1 MKVQNNIQRIS
12 FKAGLTPSIKVQA
25 ARYSAANIERLFR
38 NEGVNASFK
47 NNRAIAYCC
56 GIVNDIFETLTTKYK
71 LPFGAKPPS
80 VTVYNDLELIN
91 YSDTGCLGFCL
102 PDSAKIISGKGAYE
116 ARSVFYNNEKM
127 KTLTEM
133 DALAESQHRSGFNST
148 NHFLHT
154 IMHEWVHNIHNDLL
168 YRVFGYDGTCPKTL
182 QRYNTFNGVYY
193 DPNPYVSGIEHLKQ
207 MHASRYTS
215 EQREIIKKEISE
227 YAAGRRVRSGSIQ
240 GGNPF
245 ELIAETIT
253 KEVVDVL
260 NPDTLTVTRNPF
272 YQAGKHDQKLADLI
286 NNAWYNIA
294 GG

>member
-1 MKVQNNIQRIS
+1 MKIKNNPQRVS
-12 FKAGLTPSIKVQA
+12 FKAGLTPTIKKLA
-25 ARYSAANIERLFR
+25 AQYSAANIEYLFKQL
-38 NEGVNASFK
+38 GVNADFK

-56 GIVNDIFETLTTKYK
+56 GIVNDIFETLTNKYK

-80 VTVYNDLELIN
+80 LTVYHDNDLIN
-91 YSDTGCLGFCL
+91 YADRDCLGFCL
-102 PDSAKIISGKGAYE
+102 PDSARIILGKGVYE
-116 ARSVFYNNEKM
+116 ARSVFYNNERM
-127 KTLTEM
+127 KTLSEM
-133 DALAESQHRSGFNST
+133 DALAEAQHRSGFNST

-154 IMHEWVHNIHNDLL
+154 IIHEWVHNIHNDLL

-193 DPNPYVSGIEHLKQ
+193 DPNPYVSGIEHLKRMQ
-207 MHASRYTS
+207 ASRYTS
-215 EQREIIKKEISE
+215 QQREIIKKEISE

-260 NPDTLTVTRNPF
+260 DPNTLMVTQNPF
-272 YQAGKHDQKLADLI
+272 YQAGIHDKKLTDLV